1 MNTFRYRIMYY
12 AQSTMA
18 MNFSMWFNS
27 DLFILRRFHC
37 QIYFSVELSLNDGGK
52 YTYLLLTS
60 YVQLQDGNLG
70 DTLPTL
76 SLHCFRKLNIQ
87 VDITVANE
95 L

>member
-12 AQSTMA
+12 AESTMA
-18 MNFSMWFNS
+18 MNFSMWFNRN
-27 DLFILRRFHC
+27 LFILRRFHC
-37 QIYFSVELSLNDGGK
+37 QIYFSVELSLNDGRK
-52 YTYLLLTS
+52 YTLLLTS
-60 YVQLQDGNLG
+60 YVHLQDGNLG

-76 SLHCFRKLNIQ
+76 SLYCFRKLNIQ